1 MPLLEDY
8 PRIIKN
14 LAGMGQWDHIFA
26 FASAAA
32 STRLQPSTSNLFR
45 ARDLSR
51 EQNFAVREAN
61 PRRRCAS
68 PKSLFFDFDEENN
81 LYGDYVHMDGKAR
94 RYSAAVMRAAAA
106 WLREALAALSEC
118 VSAP

>member
-1 MPLLEDY
+1 MAL
-8 PRIIKN
+8 R
-14 LAGMGQWDHIFA
+14 
-26 FASAAA
+26 AAA
-32 STRLQPSTSNLFR
+32 RKRAEAKRESRKRELVGDKQPLKHFFDPQKMMFR
-45 ARDLSR
+45 ATFPES
-51 EQNFAVREAN
+51 NFAAREAN

-106 WLREALAALSEC
+106 WLREVLAALSEC

>member
-1 MPLLEDY
+1 MRTHRSQYVSAPTDSVPRRSGVDPKQGDFCCCFARATFLE
-8 PRIIKN
+8 
-14 LAGMGQWDHIFA
+14 
-26 FASAAA
+26 S
-32 STRLQPSTSNLFR
+32 
-45 ARDLSR
+45 
-51 EQNFAVREAN
+51 NFATREAN

>member
-1 MPLLEDY
+1 MGPHLRERVRGRVHSTPTVDLE
-8 PRIIKN
+8 
-14 LAGMGQWDHIFA
+14 LV
-26 FASAAA
+26 S
-32 STRLQPSTSNLFR
+32 R
-45 ARDLSR
+45 ARPFSR
-51 EQNFAVREAN
+51 ANFTTREAN

-118 VSAP
+118 MTAP